1 MTSLGLW
8 MAVVVVQDY
17 ENQMARWR
25 GKQAGTELG
34 QSVLMLR
41 TLKLGGQRAV
51 DPNPFVL
58 SEMLT
63 IAFPQQIWETRYYT
77 KLL

>member
-8 MAVVVVQDY
+8 MAVAVVQDY
-17 ENQMARWR
+17 KNQMARWR

-34 QSVLMLR
+34 QPVLILR
-41 TLKLGGQRAV
+41 TLKLGDQRAV
-51 DPNPFVL
+51 DPYPFVL
-58 SEMLT
+58 FEMLT